1 MSKNTGIPYEK
12 LTQTIFNEIVN
23 QHSVE
28 TIDVQ
33 QNVILKGKT
42 VSHQIDVYWKFNHG
56 GIDYHT
62 IIQCKDWASPV
73 KLEQLLTF
81 KGVIDDLPYQPRGIF
96 VTKKGYQKS
105 AKEFAE
111 KNGIELFELREF
123 TAEDEKGRIKTVVL
137 NINAFFP
144 HCSLKSVEPD
154 NQWLTEFMESKN
166 IDKETRIEI
175 SGLPT
180 DMWLFD
186 GDFKPIKTLQDEM
199 NLLFPKEYIEQPL
212 ITKEVTYESPV
223 FIQTKTE
230 GIPYLLI
237 KKIFVNIEVRKEEMT
252 EKIEFDD
259 VISFIL
265 KNITTNEEHLVK
277 NDLKLLR

>member
-28 TIDVQ
+28 TIEVQ

-42 VSHQIDVYWKFNHG
+42 VSHQIDVYWKFTHG

-81 KGVIDDLPYQPRGIF
+81 KSVIDDLPYQPRGIF

-123 TAEDEKGRIKTVVL
+123 TKDDEKGRIKSIILT
-137 NINAFFP
+137 INSYYPYSA
-144 HCSLKSVEPD
+144 LKSLEID
-154 NQWLTEFMESKN
+154 NQWLNAYMDEKEIS
-166 IDKETRIEI
+166 KETKMEI

-180 DMWLFD
+180 EMFLYDKNL
-186 GDFKPIKTLQDEM
+186 KPIKTLQEEIDE
-199 NLLFPKEYIEQPL
+199 LLPKEYTVQPL
-212 ITKEVTYESPV
+212 ITKEIIFND
-223 FIQTKTE
+223 FIFLKTKNIQ
-230 GIPYLLI
+230 IPFVKISKLL
-237 KKIFVNIEVRKEEMT
+237 VDIEVKKEEIT

-265 KNITTNEEHLVK
+265 KNIITNEEHLVK
-277 NDLKLLR
+277 DNLKLLR